1 MERTV
6 GRQPTFV
13 NGPREIDIDI
23 LDFDGRV
30 ETGPDLV
37 LPHPKLASRRFALA
51 PLAEIAPRWRHPVWR
66 LTARQLLE
74 SLPPTPAARR
84 LNIRSDIKGIRARRD
99 LLAKRP

>member
-1 MERTV
+1 VERTV

-30 ETGPDLV
+30 EAGPDLV

-66 LTARQLLE
+66 LTARELLDR
-74 SLPPTPAARR
+74 LPPKPAARR
-84 LNIRSDIKGIRARRD
+84 LNVRSDI
-99 LLAKRP
+99 RPSRPTGSR